1 MIFGAVLLILLA
13 LLAFGA
19 LIAYVT
25 FWLVVVV
32 GGSILFMCA
41 LVLHGYQE
49 GVDSGD
55 YSIMVGALVGLAVIG
70 LVGWLIAKYHRQEEI
85 RRAKEEA
92 IRKAREEAERRLRQ
106 AQDGPVK
113 HWLRGLFF

>member
-1 MIFGAVLLILLA
+1 MILGAVLLILLA

-70 LVGWLIAKYHRQEEI
+70 LVGWLIVKYQRQEEI

-106 AQDGPVK
+106 AQGGPIK
-113 HWLRGLFF
+113 QWLRGLLD

>member
-1 MIFGAVLLILLA
+1 MLIGIVTLVLLA
-13 LLAFGA
+13 LVAFGA
-19 LIAYVT
+19 LVAYVT
-25 FWLVVVV
+25 FWLFVIV

-70 LVGWLIAKYHRQEEI
+70 LVGWLIAKYQRQEEI

-106 AQDGPVK
+106 SQGGPVK
-113 HWLRGLFF
+113 RWLRGLLE

>member
-1 MIFGAVLLILLA
+1 LILGAVLIILLA

-19 LIAYVT
+19 LVAYVT
-25 FWLVVVV
+25 FWLVVIV
-32 GGSILFMCA
+32 GGSILFMCV

-49 GVDSGD
+49 GVDTGD

-70 LVGWLIAKYHRQEEI
+70 LVGWLIAKYQRQEEI

-106 AQDGPVK
+106 SQGGPVK
-113 HWLRGLFF
+113 RWLRGLLE

>member
-1 MIFGAVLLILLA
+1 MILGAFLLILLA

-41 LVLHGYQE
+41 LLLHGYQE
-49 GVDSGD
+49 GVDTGD

-70 LVGWLIAKYHRQEEI
+70 LVGWLIAKYQRQEEI

-92 IRKAREEAERRLRQ
+92 IRKAREEAERLMRLKQ
-106 AQDGPVK
+106 AGPVIR
-113 HWLRGLFF
+113 WLRGLFD